1 MTAPPPTRVRALSIH
16 ADYRCRN
23 SGACCRSG
31 WEIPVEPDAETR
43 IREGLRDGR
52 LRADSDW
59 ERGADGLAHGARVV
73 LRVLPSGD
81 CVFLEHGEPR
91 LCAVHRQ
98 LGEDAMPPSCRQ
110 FPRVA
115 TLTPLGVSVT
125 LSHYCPTAAS
135 LLFRED
141 VGLAVVDGPGAFSP
155 SWPYEGLDARE
166 ALPPL
171 LRPGVFM
178 DWPSFELWER
188 CAVSAL
194 ADDRHTPEDAIDL
207 VAEAA
212 ERARAWRPERGPFG
226 RFLECVLEPPPQR
239 PADTASII
247 EAAEAWRLVTDCIP
261 HPGRVASLP
270 EDLAERDAKW
280 VAPSWRGLGRPVRH
294 WLAAKAFA
302 SWVALQGEGLRTT
315 ALALRVALGLLRAEA
330 AVACAKAGA
339 ALDAA
344 LLKEAVRAADLRLVH
359 FADPERLARRL
370 SGCESTTEM
379 RIGRA

>member
-1 MTAPPPTRVRALSIH
+1 M
-16 ADYRCRN
+16 
-23 SGACCRSG
+23 
-31 WEIPVEPDAETR
+31 
-43 IREGLRDGR
+43 
-52 LRADSDW
+52 
-59 ERGADGLAHGARVV
+59 DGLAHGARVV
-73 LRVLPSGD
+73 LRVRPSGD
-81 CVFLEHGEPR
+81 CVFLEPGEPR

-135 LLFRED
+135 LLFRDD
-141 VGLAVVDGPGAFSP
+141 VRLAVVDDPEAFAP

-188 CAVSAL
+188 YAVSL
-194 ADDRHTPEDAIDL
+194 MADDRHTPEDAIDL
-207 VAEAA
+207 IADAA
-212 ERARAWRPERGPFG
+212 ERARAWTPARGPFS
-226 RFLECVLEPPPQR
+226 RFLECVLEPAAQR

-247 EAAEAWRLVTDCIP
+247 EADEAWRLVTDCVS
-261 HPGRVASLP
+261 HPRESVLLP
-270 EDLAERDAKW
+270 EDRADRDGKW
-280 VAPSWRGLGRPVRH
+280 VAPAWRAFGRPVRH

-302 SWVALQGEGLRTT
+302 SWVALQGDGLRTT
-315 ALALRVALGLLRAEA
+315 VLSLRVALGVVRAEA
-330 AVACAKAGA
+330 AVACSKARA
-339 ALDAA
+339 ALDAE

-370 SGCESTTEM
+370 SGCESASGR